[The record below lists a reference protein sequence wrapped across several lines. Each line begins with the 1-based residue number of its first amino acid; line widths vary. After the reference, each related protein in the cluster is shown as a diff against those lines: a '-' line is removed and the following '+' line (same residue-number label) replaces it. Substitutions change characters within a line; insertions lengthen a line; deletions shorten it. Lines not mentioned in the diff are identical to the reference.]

1 MIATKLRWIS
11 RRNKAKR
18 KKKDTAKLLE
28 GACQHSASSLLQ
40 SVPSHLFLWLF
51 ASKQINVSENG
62 AVCLRGGA
70 TRPVQR
76 MLSCTV
82 HTTGEMGGGGRG
94 GAGFMCRFQMLRNR
108 QGSMMNG
115 RRQPC
120 CQSKVNSLSI
130 RGGEMTPPPLSRLA
144 TPTPT
149 RACTSPAQNSSSNA
163 TAFDFCLCAFRTPVF
178 GANPLLTSLSI
189 LILSFCA
196 CLG

>member
-1 MIATKLRWIS
+1 MKQKEKKRYSKTTWGGLSALSIQSLAECSEPFISVTLCQQANQRQWKRRCLSS
-11 RRNKAKR
+11 RR
-18 KKKDTAKLLE
+18 
-28 GACQHSASSLLQ
+28 
-40 SVPSHLFLWLF
+40 SH
-51 ASKQINVSENG
+51 AARSED
-62 AVCLRGGA
+62 AELHCSYDGGD
-70 TRPVQR
+70 
-76 MLSCTV
+76 
-82 HTTGEMGGGGRG
+82 GGRVG
-94 GAGFMCRFQMLRNR
+94 AAGFMCRFQMLRNR

-130 RGGEMTPPPLSRLA
+130 RGGEMTPP